1 MITQTV
7 VPFKLGITEEKITA
21 HAGLVVFGEFVH
33 ATGILK
39 EVDNALKG
47 PGSGAGYRPSEY
59 VEPIMLMLNGG
70 GRTLEDLRVIRNDVG
85 LCELLGIEDIPSSDA
100 VGDWLRRKGK
110 GDGLSGLEAVRGLVV
125 RRALNLETITEYTL
139 DIDASQIVAEKADA
153 KMTYK
158 GRFGYMPIVG
168 HLAENG
174 IVVGEEFREG
184 NESPGARNL
193 EFIRYCASQLPEG
206 RRIAHIR
213 SDSAAYQADI
223 INWCEEMSVQFAMGA
238 DMDVSVKAAILAI
251 PATQWSP
258 YQNGH
263 IAETVHT

>member
-7 VPFKLGITEEKITA
+7 LPFKLGITDEKITA
-21 HAGLVVFGEFVH
+21 HTGLAVFGEFVH
-33 ATGILK
+33 ATGILM
-39 EVDNALKG
+39 EVDKALTG

-70 GRTLEDLRVIRNDVG
+70 GRALEDLRGIRNDVA
-85 LCELLGIEDIPSSDA
+85 LCELLGIDDIPSSDA

-110 GDGLSGLEAVRGLVV
+110 GDGLSGLEAVERLVV
-125 RRALNLETITEYTL
+125 RRSLNRETITEYTL

-174 IVVGEEFREG
+174 IVVGEEFR
-184 NESPGARNL
+184 
-193 EFIRYCASQLPEG
+193 
-206 RRIAHIR
+206 
-213 SDSAAYQADI
+213 
-223 INWCEEMSVQFAMGA
+223 
-238 DMDVSVKAAILAI
+238 
-251 PATQWSP
+251 
-258 YQNGH
+258 
-263 IAETVHT
+263 